1 MLSKKGIRPAEMVS
15 SKRTL
20 LITYRRGL
28 RQKRV
33 FCKTTAFLDDLW
45 GRMTSIVLAQLFHT
59 CLSVSLVL
67 SPQSKAWVWDHF
79 SGTPFIQVWLD
90 PVLFSKALSL

>member
-1 MLSKKGIRPAEMVS
+1 
-15 SKRTL
+15 
-20 LITYRRGL
+20 
-28 RQKRV
+28 
-33 FCKTTAFLDDLW
+33 
-45 GRMTSIVLAQLFHT
+45 MTSIVLAQLFHT